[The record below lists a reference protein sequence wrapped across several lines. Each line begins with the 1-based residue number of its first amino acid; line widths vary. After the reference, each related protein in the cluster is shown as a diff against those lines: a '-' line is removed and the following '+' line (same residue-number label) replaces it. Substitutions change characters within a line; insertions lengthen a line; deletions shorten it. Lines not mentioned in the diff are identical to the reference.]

1 MNREERAAIKRKEKE
16 QQYKELTDRIVYYRH
31 QGYVFR
37 EVAEKVGKSERATRM
52 HYDRRMN
59 DPAFKTRRNAV
70 IELSKNWIEQT
81 GRAI

>member
-1 MNREERAAIKRKEKE
+1 MNREDRAALKRELKE
-16 QQYKELTDRIVYYRH
+16 QEYKELTDRIVYYRR
-31 QGYVFR
+31 QGYVFK
-37 EVAEKVGKSERATRM
+37 EVAAKVGKSERVVRM

-59 DPAFKTRRNAV
+59 DPAFKTKRNAV

>member
-1 MNREERAAIKRKEKE
+1 MTREEKAAIKRAQKE
-16 QQYKELTDRIVYYRH
+16 QHYKELTDRIVYYRH

-37 EVAEKVGKSERATRM
+37 EVADKVGKSERATRL

-59 DPAFKTRRNAV
+59 DPEFKTRRNAV

-81 GRAI
+81 GRTI